1 MILTD
6 GRSNTGHVSG
16 PARQL
21 KNSGVVIFS
30 VGIGQSVSQQEL
42 RVMASDPADQ
52 HVIMLGNFTE
62 LESLSEK
69 MSSQTCNGKCNGWWK
84 TGSEGND
91 CSVHDEG
98 RDNGASDDGAR
109 DDGASDDGASDD
121 GASDDG
127 ASDDG
132 ASDDGAS
139 DDGASDDGASDDGA
153 SDDGASDC
161 GDLSNEGHSNNDGDY
176 TL

>member
-1 MILTD
+1 MYLYKIDALFRKLTFLYPRLEIKKVLVVLTD

-30 VGIGQSVSQQEL
+30 VGIGHSVSQQEL

-69 MSSQTCNGKCNGWWK
+69 MSSQTCNGKCNGWWI
-84 TGSEGND
+84 TGSGGND
-91 CSVHDEG
+91 HSVHDEG
-98 RDNGASDDGAR
+98 RDNGAC
-109 DDGASDDGASDD
+109 
-121 GASDDG
+121 
-127 ASDDG
+127 
-132 ASDDGAS
+132 
-139 DDGASDDGASDDGA
+139 
-153 SDDGASDC
+153 DDGASDC

>member
-30 VGIGQSVSQQEL
+30 VGIGNSSSQQEL

-52 HVIMLGNFTE
+52 HVITLDSFKK
-62 LESLSEK
+62 LESLSQM
-69 MSSQTCNGKCNGWWK
+69 MSSHICYGKCNGWWK

-91 CSVHDEG
+91 RSVHDKG
-98 RDNGASDDGAR
+98 RDNGASDDG
-109 DDGASDDGASDD
+109 
-121 GASDDG
+121 
-127 ASDDG
+127 
-132 ASDDGAS
+132 
-139 DDGASDDGASDDGA
+139 
-153 SDDGASDC
+153 
-161 GDLSNEGHSNNDGDY
+161 DLSDYGRSNM
-176 TL
+176 